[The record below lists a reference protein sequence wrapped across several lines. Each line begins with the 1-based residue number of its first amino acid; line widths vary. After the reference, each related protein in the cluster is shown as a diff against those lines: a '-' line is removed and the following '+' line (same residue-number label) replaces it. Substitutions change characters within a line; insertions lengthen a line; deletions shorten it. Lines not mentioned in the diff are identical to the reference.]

1 MRLNDSQIRQMV
13 MDLYPEIER
22 FNIGMSTEF
31 NEEQD
36 AWIITLED
44 GSNSL
49 STHMDSSYVSSC
61 FNEHNCVYFTNQM
74 MNVLDNYCSESGTCS
89 V

>member
-1 MRLNDSQIRQMV
+1 MRLTDSQIRNMV
-13 MDLYPEIER
+13 MDLYPEIAM
-22 FNIGMSTEF
+22 FSIGMSTEF
-31 NEEQD
+31 NEEKD

-49 STHMDSSYVSSC
+49 STHMDSSHVSSC

-74 MNVLDNYCSESGTCS
+74 MNVIDNYCLESGTCS
-89 V
+89 I

>member
-13 MDLYPEIER
+13 MDLYPEIEM
-22 FNIGMSTEF
+22 FNIGMSTKF

-36 AWIITLED
+36 TWIITL
-44 GSNSL
+44 GSDSGSL
-49 STHMDSSYVSSC
+49 YTYMDSSYVSSC

-74 MNVLDNYCSESGTCS
+74 MNVIDNYCSESGTCS
-89 V
+89 I